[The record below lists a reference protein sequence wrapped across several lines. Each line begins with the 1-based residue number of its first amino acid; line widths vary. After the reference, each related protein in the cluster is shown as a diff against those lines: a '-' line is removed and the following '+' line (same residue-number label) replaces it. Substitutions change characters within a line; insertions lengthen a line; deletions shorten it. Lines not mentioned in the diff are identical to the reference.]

1 MNTDVHIH
9 HHYHND
15 SDGTAEKLELILVRL
30 EKLMATV
37 TQIEQLITDMNTET
51 NAIAGRLDAD
61 DAALQALKAQIAAG
75 TPATQADL
83 DAISASLTTT
93 SARLKA
99 IGVDPTN
106 PIPDPAQA
114 AVPPSTGA

>member
-1 MNTDVHIH
+1 M
-9 HHYHND
+9 
-15 SDGTAEKLELILVRL
+15 E
-30 EKLMATV
+30 TV
-37 TQIEQLITDMNTET
+37 TTIEQLVKDIDVET
-51 NAIAGRLDAD
+51 NAIAGLLDAD
-61 DAALQALKAQIAAG
+61 DKAIQDLKAQIAAG

-99 IGVDPTN
+99 IGADKTN

-114 AVPPSTGA
+114 ASPTNPA